1 MPDSEAAA
9 VMASVPE
16 SGTSACVVK
25 VRLFAGLRERAGW
38 GERLVRVEGDPATP
52 LLLWRQL
59 RLAEAW
65 SESSEQGAGAAGEQ
79 VHPSVERGHQANE
92 ATAATVA
99 RAAPAEAGG
108 RRPNP
113 VGVSPDRQATVDGLP
128 VGVRVAVN
136 QAFAAADTRLA
147 DGDELAFLPPISGG

>member
-1 MPDSEAAA
+1 
-9 VMASVPE
+9 MATAPE
-16 SGTSACVVK
+16 RGGSACMVK

-38 GERLVRVEGDPATP
+38 GERLVGVADGPATP

-65 SESSEQGAGAAGEQ
+65 SDTSEQIAAPAGEPL
-79 VHPSVERGHQANE
+79 HPPVARGHQANE
-92 ATAATVA
+92 SGAGVAA
-99 RAAPAEAGG
+99 GD
-108 RRPNP
+108 
-113 VGVSPDRQATVDGLP
+113 SLP

-136 QAFAAADTRLA
+136 QAFAAADTLLA

>member
-1 MPDSEAAA
+1 
-9 VMASVPE
+9 MASSPE

-59 RLAEAW
+59 RLVEAW
-65 SESSEQGAGAAGEQ
+65 SESSEQGAAAVGEPF
-79 VHPSVERGHQANE
+79 HPPVARGHQANE
-92 ATAATVA
+92 PTAATVR
-99 RAAPAEAGG
+99 RAAPSEAD
-108 RRPNP
+108 RPRPDP
-113 VGVSPDRQATVDGLP
+113 VGGSPDLEATGDGLP

-136 QAFAAADTRLA
+136 QAFASADMPLA